1 MQTIWIDAL
10 EFDDYGGFIKD
21 TQFVAE
27 MGQGYLM
34 ADGAGTP
41 VKPATVKFAVEE
53 NGYYRFYIR
62 TKKYFRSYSQRF
74 LHSR

>member
-27 MGQGYLM
+27 MGQWRRIFPYVMIL
-34 ADGAGTP
+34 
-41 VKPATVKFAVEE
+41 
-53 NGYYRFYIR
+53 
-62 TKKYFRSYSQRF
+62 
-74 LHSR
+74 L

>member
-10 EFDDYGGFIKD
+10 EFDNFGGFVKD

-27 MGQGYLM
+27 MGQGYLL

-41 VKPATVKFAVEE
+41 VEPATVKFTV
-53 NGYYRFYIR
+53 RF
-62 TKKYFRSYSQRF
+62 KACG
-74 LHSR
+74 